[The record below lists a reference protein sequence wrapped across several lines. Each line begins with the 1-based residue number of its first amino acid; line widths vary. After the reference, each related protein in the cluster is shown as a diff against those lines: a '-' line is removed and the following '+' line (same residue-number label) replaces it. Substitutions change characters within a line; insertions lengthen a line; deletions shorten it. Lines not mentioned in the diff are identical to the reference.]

1 MVGRICLTLM
11 MIVVITSIVV
21 RFTPKAASKNA
32 GLKNMVA
39 LVGKSEKNRNLEG
52 KTKIPQKCL
61 IFSTPPIDQIW
72 SKYSKNIGI
81 LEKT

>member
-21 RFTPKAASKNA
+21 RFTPKAASKKP

-52 KTKIPQKCL
+52 EKN
-61 IFSTPPIDQIW
+61 PPKVFDSFNSI
-72 SKYSKNIGI
+72 N
-81 LEKT
+81 

>member
-39 LVGKSEKNRNLEG
+39 LVGKSEKNRNLE
-52 KTKIPQKCL
+52 KKKKN
-61 IFSTPPIDQIW
+61 PPKAFNFFN
-72 SKYSKNIGI
+72 SAN
-81 LEKT
+81 

>member
-21 RFTPKAASKNA
+21 RFTPKAASKKP

-39 LVGKSEKNRNLEG
+39 LVGKSEKYR
-52 KTKIPQKCL
+52 
-61 IFSTPPIDQIW
+61 
-72 SKYSKNIGI
+72 KNSP
-81 LEKT
+81 KSVCNFFNSAD